1 MCADKENITRKIKL
15 NASLQFST
23 ITIPPTMIEHGKQRK
38 QFNVYEQHPT
48 KKNKQKV
55 TPFIGSPCIAPMQ
68 GKHKLHSPL

>member
-23 ITIPPTMIEHGKQRK
+23 ITNPPTTIEHGKQRK

-48 KKNKQKV
+48 KKETKSN
-55 TPFIGSPCIAPMQ
+55 TIYRLTLHGSNARQ
-68 GKHKLHSPL
+68 T